1 MIKEAG
7 VVLIVSIVMGQA
19 FADNINGGSYPLSG
33 RMDKTMSAL
42 DELIEKREKG
52 ERLTSL
58 EFAVFWCSDAIASE
72 QAAKE
77 LADYEL
83 RLDLLA
89 KGATWEHEDNER
101 LKEDNAALRARVEA
115 LEAALKPFAEIPC
128 LENFDDNQLFDP
140 AGGVLA
146 GDIRKARA
154 ALKA

>member
-1 MIKEAG
+1 
-7 VVLIVSIVMGQA
+7 
-19 FADNINGGSYPLSG
+19 
-33 RMDKTMSAL
+33 MSAL

-115 LEAALKPFAEIPC
+115 LEHLEAIAEDVNEWLKTSANLKGSAHQRELEAALKS
-128 LENFDDNQLFDP
+128 
-140 AGGVLA
+140 
-146 GDIRKARA
+146 
-154 ALKA
+154 